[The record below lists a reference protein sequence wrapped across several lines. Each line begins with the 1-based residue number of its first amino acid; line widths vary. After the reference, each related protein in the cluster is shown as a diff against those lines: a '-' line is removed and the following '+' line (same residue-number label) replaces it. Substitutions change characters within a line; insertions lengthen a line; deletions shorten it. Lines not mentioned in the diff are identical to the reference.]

1 MSLVPAFELG
11 LWNAWIL
18 ILPMISISLFGSRI
32 LNKRGSA
39 EVSTLNRRMKTTS
52 FLYSA
57 ITFLLYAYSVFLP
70 LRTGT
75 IWLIVGLL
83 IYLPFV
89 FFPILGLLNFAST
102 PAGEPVTKGI
112 YGISRNPMYVGDI
125 FVNIGI
131 GIACLSWVFLMV
143 ATANF
148 LFYRYYIAS
157 VKEPFLEE
165 TFGETYSK
173 YKNRTSR
180 WIGIPK
186 SVKRD

>member
-11 LWNAWIL
+11 LWNAWVL
-18 ILPMISISLFGSRI
+18 ILPLISISLFGSRI

-39 EVSTLNRRMKTTS
+39 EVSALNKKMKTTS
-52 FLYSA
+52 YLYSA

-70 LRTGT
+70 LRIST

-89 FFPILGLLNFAST
+89 FFPIIGLLNFAST
-102 PAGEPVTKGI
+102 SAGEPVTKGI
-112 YGISRNPMYVGDI
+112 YSISRNPMYVGDI
-125 FVNIGI
+125 FVNIAI
-131 GIACLSWVFLMV
+131 GIACLSWVFLAV
-143 ATANF
+143 AIANF
-148 LFYRYYIAS
+148 LFYRYYIVA
-157 VKEPFLEE
+157 VEEPFLEQ
-165 TFGETYSK
+165 TFGETYRK

-186 SVKRD
+186 SEKRD